1 MAVIIQFTRV
11 QVSPLITFRQTLSP
25 SCRLLSR
32 TMASDTVARFDFLV
46 IGGGSGGLAGARR
59 AAELGASTA
68 VIESHK
74 LGGTCVSRRY
84 PGYSNM
90 LCDLWQACYP
100 TCCDEMSM
108 REFCQ
113 GIRFS
118 TYWPRWFF
126 ANVTCSPVGHCEAS
140 RLRSFCGMFFVRNVV
155 VCQSLKAMATD
166 PAYRPLLQSSQC

>member
-1 MAVIIQFTRV
+1 MGFLVMAIIIQFTRV
-11 QVSPLITFRQTLSP
+11 QVSLLTLQRSLSP

-32 TMASDTVARFDFLV
+32 TMASDTVTRFDFLV

-90 LCDLWQACYP
+90 LCDLREACYL
-100 TCCDEMSM
+100 TCCEEMSV

-113 GIRFS
+113 GCSFS
-118 TYWPRWFF
+118 AYGQQLFF
-126 ANVTCSPVGHCEAS
+126 ANVTC
-140 RLRSFCGMFFVRNVV
+140 RLVQCIAKPPDYALFVACFFVRNVV
-155 VCQSLKAMATD
+155 VCQSLEAVGTA
-166 PAYRPLLQSSQC
+166 PACRTLL